1 MSKRA
6 DLSPLGWFV
15 VFLLYCAQAYIFMMF
30 LVEHTG
36 NTLWYWIGTVVY
48 TMLFVIA
55 VCVASDLNGR
65 ARKDE
70 DVSKVWCIW
79 LLYIVTFIV
88 SVALIFFK
96 VAEKLDPSH
105 WLSPNLLKSVLC
117 ITPALL
123 VLLPQL
129 MISRTHR
136 KSVLSL
142 SVFGA
147 LNIFDGIEMLEIVL
161 MKKER
166 QHFDLGGGIETAIIV
181 SALLSFLVTSVGFT
195 RNKLVRSG
203 KIVIN
208 RVYEDENPVSPTL
221 MEVLFT
227 NVSFLVLRFV
237 VWYKFGYEA
246 AIFIAKN
253 IISLGIGVVEFWI
266 AGNC

>member
-1 MSKRA
+1 
-6 DLSPLGWFV
+6 
-15 VFLLYCAQAYIFMMF
+15 
-30 LVEHTG
+30 
-36 NTLWYWIGTVVY
+36 
-48 TMLFVIA
+48 
-55 VCVASDLNGR
+55 
-65 ARKDE
+65 
-70 DVSKVWCIW
+70 
-79 LLYIVTFIV
+79 
-88 SVALIFFK
+88 
-96 VAEKLDPSH
+96 
-105 WLSPNLLKSVLC
+105 
-117 ITPALL
+117 
-123 VLLPQL
+123 

-136 KSVLSL
+136 KAILSL

-147 LNIFDGIEMLEIVL
+147 LNIFDGIEILEIVL
-161 MKKER
+161 MQKER
-166 QHFDLGGGIETAIIV
+166 QDFHLGDAIETAIIV
-181 SALLSFLVTSVGFT
+181 FALLIFLVTSVGFT

>member
-1 MSKRA
+1 M
-6 DLSPLGWFV
+6 V
-15 VFLLYCAQAYIFMMF
+15 F

-36 NTLWYWIGTVVY
+36 TTLWYWIGTVVY
-48 TMLFVIA
+48 TMLFVKA
-55 VCVASDLNGR
+55 VYVASDLNGH

-79 LLYIVTFIV
+79 LFYIVTFAV

-96 VAEKLDPSH
+96 VAENLEPSH

-129 MISRTHR
+129 MISRSHR
-136 KSVLSL
+136 KAVLSL

-161 MKKER
+161 MQKER

-195 RNKLVRSG
+195 RNKLVRRG

-208 RVYEDENPVSPTL
+208 DVYDDENSISPTL
-221 MEVLFT
+221 IEVLCT
-227 NVSFLVLRFV
+227 NLSFLVLRFI
-237 VWYKFGYEA
+237 VWYMFGYEA

-266 AGNC
+266 AGSC